1 MTYFSQGASK
11 AKQQTCD
18 SWGGRQAPPQ
28 QQKIDQVGPKHF
40 WRTSFQANWAASCL
54 QREVNRSLNLQQ
66 KARQVYPVSGRWVRH
81 GILRD
86 LLITHQF
93 PLKQN
98 KHGLLWG
105 VCEVGQFLSG
115 SRISWFSGILEEK
128 DELGS
133 HLINFLLVLEAFG
146 FLEFY
151 SSSASLPQLWLSS
164 LILVITG
171 ILLLNFSTC
180 NLSSGKISSLT
191 KKNLP
196 IILSL
201 EIIQQ

>member
-1 MTYFSQGASK
+1 MGASK

-18 SWGGRQAPPQ
+18 SWGGRRAPPQ
-28 QQKIDQVGPKHF
+28 QQQQQKINQVGPKQF
-40 WRTSFQANWAASCL
+40 WRTSFQANWATPCL
-54 QREVNRSLNLQQ
+54 QREVIRSLNLQRR
-66 KARQVYPVSGRWVRH
+66 ARQVYPVSGRWVRH

-86 LLITHQF
+86 LLITHQLT
-93 PLKQN
+93 LKQN
-98 KHGLLWG
+98 KHGLLWC

-164 LILVITG
+164 LILVITD
-171 ILLLNFSTC
+171 IFLLNFSTC
-180 NLSSGKISSLT
+180 NISSGKISSLT